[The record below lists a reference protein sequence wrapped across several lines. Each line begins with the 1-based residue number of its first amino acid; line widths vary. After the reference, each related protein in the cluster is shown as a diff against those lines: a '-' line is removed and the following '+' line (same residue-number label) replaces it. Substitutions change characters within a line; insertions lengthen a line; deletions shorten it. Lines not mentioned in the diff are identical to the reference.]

1 MKLDDKKKKIQLQ
14 YRQKIKE
21 QREDDKNY
29 TKQAF
34 IVATILVLIL
44 VIIYFFGDIFFKS
57 DNLINIK
64 KVG

>member
-44 VIIYFFGDIFFKS
+44 LIIYFFGDIFFKPEP
-57 DNLINIK
+57 DIK